1 MIRAQPR
8 QTRARWALS
17 FADLCLLLLAFFALL
32 HANQATRD
40 KALAGIGS
48 YFGAFETPHRVDL
61 AAVDL
66 FEPGEAL
73 LSARGHAALLEAA
86 APLARTGKIVRIQ
99 SIGIDS
105 GEHRFDAWD
114 LAAARLGAVA
124 RTLVAAGI
132 PQAKL
137 RIAGLAEQPDASA
150 PGRQTIRITEL
161 PTGAE

>member
-1 MIRAQPR
+1 MIRAHPR
-8 QTRARWALS
+8 QTRTRWALS

-48 YFGAFETPHRVDL
+48 YFGAFETPLQVDL

-99 SIGIDS
+99 SIGSTARGGGTDP
-105 GEHRFDAWD
+105 
-114 LAAARLGAVA
+114 RLGRHSTSEIAHRRPC
-124 RTLVAAGI
+124 RTA
-132 PQAKL
+132 
-137 RIAGLAEQPDASA
+137 
-150 PGRQTIRITEL
+150 
-161 PTGAE
+161 